1 MSGYGGLY
9 RSSIPG
15 PKVSEIRIGVVGT
28 GYIAHHFI
36 MSLDSHDGYT
46 TARVLTRRDPA
57 GTSGFPE
64 GIITNSIDDF
74 VSGIDIVV
82 EATGDPIWATEV
94 VAASVNANLPVV
106 TMDTE
111 FHITCGSAF
120 ADSGLVTEAEGD
132 QPGSLA
138 ALHEDAVAMGFEPL
152 VYGNLKGFFNPDP
165 TPEEMKYW
173 GERQGFSIEK
183 VTSFT
188 DGTKVQAEQILVA
201 NHFGA
206 TIAEEGM
213 LGAAVESIGDGAQLL
228 ANTAER
234 VGQPISDF
242 LVSGGFPHGVFIVA
256 THDARQAE
264 ALANVKMGPGPHYTL
279 LKHDTFVHLEIFKA
293 IRRMLETGRPLLT
306 NSSNPSL
313 SLAAAAKRDLSP
325 GHRIGHA
332 FGSFDLRGYA
342 VRIAD
347 RPDHVPLGLLS
358 SAIIEEP
365 IERDEVVT
373 FDRVTV
379 PDSAGLD
386 AWRTAHLSRQS
397 NS

>member
-1 MSGYGGLY
+1 MANVSGGSY
-9 RSSIPG
+9 RFSIPV
-15 PKVSEIRIGVVGT
+15 PMMSEIRIGVVGT
-28 GYIAHHFI
+28 GYIARHFM
-36 MSLDSHDGYT
+36 MSLDSHDGY
-46 TARVLTRRDPA
+46 AAVRVLTRRDP
-57 GTSGFPE
+57 GGISGFPE

-74 VSGIDIVV
+74 VSAIDIAV

-94 VAASVNANLPVV
+94 VAACVDANLPVV

-165 TPEEMKYW
+165 TPEEMQYW

-213 LGAAVESIGDGAQLL
+213 LGASVASIDEGAQLL
-228 ANTAER
+228 AETAHR

-242 LVSGGFPHGVFIVA
+242 VVSRAFPHGVFIVA
-256 THDARQAE
+256 THDERQAE
-264 ALANVKMGPGPHYTL
+264 ALANVKMGPGPYYTL
-279 LKHDTFVHLEIFKA
+279 LKHDTFVHLEILKA
-293 IRRMLETGRPLLT
+293 IKRMLETGKPLLT
-306 NSSNPSL
+306 NSSAPTL
-313 SLAAAAKRDLSP
+313 SLAAVAKRDLAP
-325 GHRIGHA
+325 GHRIDHA
-332 FGSFDLRGYA
+332 FGSFDLRGHA
-342 VRIAD
+342 VRIAEH
-347 RPDHVPLGLLS
+347 PDHVPMGLLS
-358 SAIIEEP
+358 SAVIEEL
-365 IERDEVVT
+365 IERNEVPT
-373 FDRVTV
+373 FEKVSV
-379 PDSAGLD
+379 PDSAGLG
-386 AWRTAHLSRQS
+386 AWRAGHIQGT
-397 NS
+397 